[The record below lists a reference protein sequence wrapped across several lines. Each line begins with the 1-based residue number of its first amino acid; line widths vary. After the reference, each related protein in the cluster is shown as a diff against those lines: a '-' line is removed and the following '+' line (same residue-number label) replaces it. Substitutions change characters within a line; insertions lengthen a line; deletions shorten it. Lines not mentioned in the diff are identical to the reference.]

1 MELRFAGHETFH
13 CKHIWLKKGYDFLV
27 MEKKFSDP
35 DAIVELGVGKNMV
48 QSIRYWLEVFGITE
62 DHLLSNDYAEKI
74 FSNTGLDP
82 YLNDIGTLW
91 ILHYYLVTNS
101 KATIYNLFFNRFRK
115 QRIEFTSDLVKG
127 FIKGEINADL
137 NEKMIDRDINVF
149 IRNYLPPAGKST
161 NVEDDYSVLLQDL
174 NLIQRIDKER
184 SGRGSWYIIENKER
198 ENLPSEIVLFAIL
211 QKYTDKYSIS
221 FYELLN
227 GDNSPGSVFSLNAD
241 GLYKKLEEIVAS
253 NDDIVFKED
262 ADVKTLQFKKNIDPW
277 AVLTNYY
284 E

>member
-13 CKHIWLKKGYDFLV
+13 CKNIWLKKGYDFLV

-62 DHLLSNDYAEKI
+62 DHLLSNEYAEKI
-74 FSNTGLDP
+74 FSSTGLDP

-115 QRIEFTSDLVKG
+115 QRIEFTSELVKG

-184 SGRGSWYIIENKER
+184 SGKGSWYIIENKER

-211 QKYTDKYSIS
+211 QKYKDKYSIS